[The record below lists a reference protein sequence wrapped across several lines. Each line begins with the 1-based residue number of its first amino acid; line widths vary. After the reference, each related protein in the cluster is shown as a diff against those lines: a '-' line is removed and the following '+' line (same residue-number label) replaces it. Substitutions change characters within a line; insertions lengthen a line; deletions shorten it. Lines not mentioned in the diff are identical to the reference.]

1 MTVTKYM
8 HINSRGLA
16 AAGGAMASILALAMP
31 VAHAQAQEGLSG
43 SQLMDIVVTATRRET
58 TIQET
63 PLSISAIGGES
74 LQNAGISNP
83 QDLSGFAPTL
93 HVDQGLSASQTHVS
107 IRGIAASGFN
117 VSIGAPIATYIDDV
131 YQPFQWGSA
140 TQMYDMARV
149 EVLRGPQG
157 TLFGKNA
164 TGGALGF
171 FSQTPKFDNEGYAIA
186 ELGGGDF
193 TAYSLEGAVNLKASE
208 TLAVRVSGRYSGR
221 DPYIDNLV
229 QPAPGGQRVLGEE
242 DNYNVRAQIRW
253 EPGEATAVNLKFH
266 YMKSTSDGPIY
277 WSDRVLPGG
286 SPFLASFFD
295 GVTFPDNIR
304 DVGQDIISSE
314 KFDGH
319 GLTLNIVQDIGEHT
333 LTSISNW
340 QKGTFGYQ
348 SNDDGTAAA
357 FSVSFQGAKIEQYSQ
372 ELRLA
377 SPADKPLRYL
387 IGAFYQH
394 DDMKSDQGFEFI
406 GDYGGSL
413 QNPKT
418 DAYAVFGSATYDLTD
433 RFSVTGGLRYSEEK
447 KKHFAETINY
457 VTNPGTTP
465 ITKFADAYALLTDPA
480 TQLCYGVICYQ
491 TDSLKG
497 KWDSV
502 TWDVTANFKPTDK
515 SLIFARVATGF
526 RSGNLPYQSALIGTP
541 DPKLSVLDPEKVTSY
556 ELGFKSQWLDNSL
569 RLNGALHYTKY
580 RDLQSQVSSG
590 VGNGTLLQNAGEAE
604 VKGVELEFEYSP
616 SRAFLMFGSVAY
628 LDAEYTEFFD
638 LVANADKSGNPLPY
652 APKWTANLG
661 LRYTIETETVDVE
674 LSTNWR
680 YQARHY
686 MDGNRNELAM
696 AESRTVGD
704 AQISFTPTSAKN
716 LSLAFF
722 MRNITNEEIR
732 SFQYVLAG
740 TVAPAVYQPRR
751 TFGGRLSYRF

>member
-1 MTVTKYM
+1 
-8 HINSRGLA
+8 
-16 AAGGAMASILALAMP
+16 MASVLAFATP
-31 VAHAQAQEGLSG
+31 TVFAQEADGGG
-43 SQLMDIVVTATRRET
+43 SQLTDIVVTATRRET

-74 LQNAGISNP
+74 LQKSGISNP

-171 FSQTPKFDNEGYAIA
+171 FSQTPKFANEGYATA

-193 TAYSLEGAVNLKASE
+193 TAYSAEGALNVKASD
-208 TLAVRVSGRYSGR
+208 TLAFRVSGRYSGR

-229 QPAPGGQRVLGEE
+229 SSAPGGQRELGEE
-242 DNYNVRAQIRW
+242 DNYNLRVQARW
-253 EPGEATAVNLKFH
+253 EPTDTTKVNLKFH

-286 SPFLASFFD
+286 SPYLASFFD
-295 GVTFPDNIR
+295 GVTFPTNIR
-304 DVGQDIISSE
+304 DVGQNVISHE

-319 GLTLNIVQDIGEHT
+319 GLTLNVEQDIGDYV
-333 LTSISNW
+333 LTSITNW
-340 QKGTFGYQ
+340 QKGEFGYQ

-372 ELRLA
+372 ELRIA
-377 SPADKPLRYL
+377 SPADKPFRWL
-387 IGAFYQH
+387 IGGFYQH
-394 DDMKSDQGFEFI
+394 DDMTSDQGFDFL
-406 GDYGGSL
+406 GDYAGTI
-413 QNPKT
+413 QKPKT
-418 DAYAVFGSATYDLTD
+418 DAVALFGSATYDLTD
-433 RFSVTGGLRYSEEK
+433 RFSLTGGLRYSEEK
-447 KKHFAETINY
+447 KKHRAESINY
-457 VTNPGTTP
+457 KTLPAGISV
-465 ITKFADAYALLTDPA
+465 TKFADAYAYLTDPA
-480 TQLCYGVICYQ
+480 TDSCYGILCYQ
-491 TDSLKG
+491 SDSLSG

-502 TWDVTANFKPTDK
+502 TWDATANFKPTEK
-515 SLIFARVATGF
+515 SLIFARVSTGF
-526 RSGNLPYQSALIGTP
+526 RSGNLPFQSALLGTAE
-541 DPKLSVLDPEKVTSY
+541 PKLSTLDPEKVTSY

-569 RLNGALHYTKY
+569 RLNGAVYYTDY
-580 RDLQSQVSSG
+580 RDLQLQVSSPF
-590 VGNGTLLQNAGEAE
+590 GNGTLLQNAGKARI
-604 VKGVELEFEYSP
+604 KGAELEFEYSP
-616 SRAFLMFGSVAY
+616 SRAFLLFGSLAY
-628 LDAEYTEFFD
+628 IDATYKDFFD
-638 LVANADKSGNPLPY
+638 EVANVDRAGNPLPY

-661 LRYTIETETVDVE
+661 VRYTVELKDVDVE

-680 YQARHY
+680 YQAKHY
-686 MDGNRNELAM
+686 MDSTRNPLAM
-696 AESRTVGD
+696 ADSRTVGD
-704 AQISFTPTSAKN
+704 AQISFTPKKTPD
-716 LSLAFF
+716 LSLSFF
-722 MRNITNEEIR
+722 VRNIANEKIR

-740 TVAPAVYQPRR
+740 TVAPAVYQPKR
-751 TFGGRLSYRF
+751 TYGGRISYKF